1 MMTATQLQLL
11 STALTTI
18 ESYSIA
24 SQRDRERAALARQF
38 GFCGYRSKVKTRKRW
53 EREWGKIATE
63 GNRWWIGG
71 SGREIRQTMGDDP
84 LGWICEWSASRAL
97 VAPIRLIAFSTL
109 LVPVGRPKGDGVNFE
124 QNPRFGPGGIRRRR
138 EEWPESLR

>member
-1 MMTATQLQLL
+1 LCRVVLSTPFPQAELIQPPTSIFDSAAFFTIFTIMMTATQLQLL

-38 GFCGYRSKVKTRKRW
+38 GFCGYRDKVKTRKRW

-84 LGWICEWSASRAL
+84 LGWICEWSGSGWHGAL
-97 VAPIRLIAFSTL
+97 RQS
-109 LVPVGRPKGDGVNFE
+109 D
-124 QNPRFGPGGIRRRR
+124 
-138 EEWPESLR
+138 